1 MAEGKTVPA
10 EDYQE
15 AIDSRNG
22 LIWDIQRFVCDGRNS
37 AARKLRDSLANK
49 DWVNAAYQQAEL
61 EVHRSIANE
70 IMRLIEEFQ
79 GK

>member
-1 MAEGKTVPA
+1 MTQRTTVSI

-22 LIWDIQRFVCDGRNS
+22 LVWDIQRFVCDGRND
-37 AARKLRDSLANK
+37 AARKLRDSLAKK
-49 DWVNAAYQQAEL
+49 DFVNAAYQQAEL
-61 EVHRSIANE
+61 EVHRSVANE